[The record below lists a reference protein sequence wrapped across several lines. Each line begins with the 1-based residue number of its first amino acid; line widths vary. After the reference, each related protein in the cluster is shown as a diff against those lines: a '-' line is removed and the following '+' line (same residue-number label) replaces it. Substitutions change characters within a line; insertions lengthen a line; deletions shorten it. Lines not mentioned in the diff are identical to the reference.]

1 MPENDHQHP
10 KRTLAEENDFA
21 PNPRAPFVELGLATC
36 FSFLRGAS
44 DAVDLVTTAWS
55 LGYDAIGVADRN
67 TLAGVVRV
75 HAEAKV
81 ARMRPVIG
89 CRLVLL
95 TGEEFLAYPSD
106 RAAYGRLSRLLS
118 KGKMQDAGGEWQRK
132 GHCDLTLGDLAAHAE
147 GLQLILV
154 PPEDLTGLSQRL
166 NALRRRLPT
175 LHHVAASY
183 LYRGD

>member
-10 KRTLAEENDFA
+10 KRTLAEENDFQ

-44 DAVDLVTTAWS
+44 DAVDLVTTAS
-55 LGYDAIGVADRN
+55 ALGYDAIGVADRN

-75 HAEAKV
+75 HAEARTAKL
-81 ARMRPVIG
+81 RPVIG

-95 TGEEFLAYPSD
+95 TGEEFLAYPRD

-118 KGKMQDAGGEWQRK
+118 KGKMRDAEGDWQRK
-132 GHCDLTLGDLAAHAE
+132 GHCDLTLDDLAA
-147 GLQLILV
+147 Q
-154 PPEDLTGLSQRL
+154 P
-166 NALRRRLPT
+166 
-175 LHHVAASY
+175 
-183 LYRGD
+183 RGCSSSSSRPMT